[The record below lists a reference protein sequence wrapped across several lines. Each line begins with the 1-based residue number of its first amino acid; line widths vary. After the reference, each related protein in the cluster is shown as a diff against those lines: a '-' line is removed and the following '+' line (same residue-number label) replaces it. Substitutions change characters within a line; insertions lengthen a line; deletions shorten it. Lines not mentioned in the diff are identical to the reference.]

1 MHRFLAEKIEGGIAL
16 LPPEEARHALKV
28 LRLKPG
34 DAVAVSDGQGAS
46 WTGRIERLDA
56 QQATIRLAGELEG
69 GESPVAI
76 TLYQGLPKADKL
88 ELIAQKAT
96 ELGVHRLGPVVM
108 ARSVARADARE
119 AERKAERLR
128 RIALE
133 ACKQC
138 GRSRVPE
145 IAPAIGFA
153 EALND
158 MARRDL
164 MLMPWEEARGARM
177 ADAFARRP
185 DARDLGLL
193 IGPEGGIERTEAER
207 VLGFGGMAITLGPRI
222 LRCETA
228 AIACAALLQQ
238 LWGDI

>member
-1 MHRFLAEKIEGGIAL
+1 MHRFLLTKIEGDIAL

-28 LRLKPG
+28 LRLSVG
-34 DAVAVSDGQGAS
+34 DEVAVSDGRGLS
-46 WTGRIERLDA
+46 WIGRVEWLDA
-56 QQATIRLAGELEG
+56 REARVRLAGELAS
-69 GESPVAI
+69 GESPATI
-76 TLYQGLPKADKL
+76 TLYKGLPKADKL
-88 ELIAQKAT
+88 ELIVQKAV
-96 ELGVHRLGPVVM
+96 ELGVHRLVPVVM
-108 ARSVARADARE
+108 ARSVSRPDARE

-138 GRSRVPE
+138 GRARVPE

-153 EALND
+153 EALGD
-158 MARRDL
+158 MARREL

-177 ADAFARRP
+177 RDAFAERP

-193 IGPEGGIERTEAER
+193 IGPEGGIERAEAER
-207 VLGFGGMAITLGPRI
+207 VLAAGGIAITLGPRI

-228 AIACAALLQQ
+228 AIACVALLQQ